1 MRSLAEIRRR
11 GARGTIAHNTE
22 PHPIKVIPFG
32 QYGGGLLTG
41 HPVGLVIVLGILLMG
56 LVGIPE
62 ARPFLAASAVLGTV
76 FGLFLRLRHR

>member
-1 MRSLAEIRRR
+1 
-11 GARGTIAHNTE
+11 
-22 PHPIKVIPFG
+22 
-32 QYGGGLLTG
+32 
-41 HPVGLVIVLGILLMG
+41 LMG